1 MTVTAA
7 SPRTAP
13 DVPSESPAQPPESL
27 AQPPVGPENVARA
40 LPDADLLHLEHD
52 LPAPE
57 RERLRAIQEHL
68 LSVVRPG
75 STEAW
80 NREELPVELL
90 PGLAEL
96 GLGRLALDGSSRLFQ
111 NLVHAQIARADLSL
125 SALLG
130 IHNELI
136 VGTLTAFGSE
146 EQKRTWLPGLTQLT
160 QLGAFCL
167 TEPEHGSDIA
177 GGLSTTAT
185 RDADG
190 WVLNGSKRWIG
201 LGTVADLALVWAR
214 DTADGRIKCF
224 AVDTSLPGYSATKI
238 EHKIGLRIMQ
248 NADVELTDLRLPADA
263 LLPGA
268 ADFGATKDL
277 LRDSRAW
284 VGWQAVG
291 AQQAVFD
298 ILREYTLTRVQFGRP
313 IASFQLVQQVLAEVA
328 GNLAASAGLMAQ
340 VTRVQ
345 DAGEM
350 EMMHAALA
358 KSTATRLARH
368 SAAQARDALG
378 GNGLL
383 SDHGI
388 AKIMADIEAIHT
400 YEGSYHI
407 NSLIVARALT
417 GISAFVS

>member
-1 MTVTAA
+1 MSPAA
-7 SPRTAP
+7 SPQRATAHL
-13 DVPSESPAQPPESL
+13 PST
-27 AQPPVGPENVARA
+27 
-40 LPDADLLHLEHD
+40 DLLHLEH
-52 LPAPE
+52 LLSAQE
-57 RERLRAIQEHL
+57 RERLRGITDHL
-68 LSVVRPG
+68 QTQVRYQSVG
-75 STEAW
+75 YW
-80 NREELPVELL
+80 NREELARELL
-90 PGLAEL
+90 PGLADL
-96 GLGRLALDGSSRLFQ
+96 SLGRLAESGGSRLFQ
-111 NLVHAQIARADLSL
+111 NLVHVQVARADLSL

-136 VGTLTAFGSE
+136 VGTLEAFGSE
-146 EQKRTWLPGLTQLT
+146 EQKQTWLPGLKELR

-177 GGLSTTAT
+177 GGLATTAT
-185 RDADG
+185 RDGDG

-201 LGTVADLALVWAR
+201 LGTLADLALVWAR
-214 DTADGRIKCF
+214 DTADGLVKCF
-224 AVDTSLPGYSATKI
+224 AVDTALPGYSATKI

-268 ADFGATKDL
+268 ADFAATNDL
-277 LRDSRAW
+277 LKDSRAW

-291 AQQAVFD
+291 AQQALLD
-298 ILREYTLTRVQFGRP
+298 ILRDYTLERVQFGRP
-313 IASFQLVQQVLAEVA
+313 IASFQLIQQVIAEVA
-328 GNLAASAGLMAQ
+328 GNLAASSGLMAQ

-345 DAGEM
+345 DDGEL

-358 KSTATRLARH
+358 KSTATRLSRQ

-388 AKIMADIEAIHT
+388 AKIMADVEAIHT

>member
-1 MTVTAA
+1 MSPAA
-7 SPRTAP
+7 SPQRAT
-13 DVPSESPAQPPESL
+13 
-27 AQPPVGPENVARA
+27 A
-40 LPDADLLHLEHD
+40 LPSPDLLHLEHQ
-52 LPAPE
+52 LGSEE
-57 RERLRAIQEHL
+57 RERLHAITEHL
-68 LSVVRPG
+68 QSEVRHQSV
-75 STEAW
+75 EWW
-80 NREELPVELL
+80 NREELARDLL
-90 PGLAEL
+90 PALADL
-96 GLGRLALDGSSRLFQ
+96 GLGRLGESGGSRLFQ

-136 VGTLTAFGSE
+136 VGTLEAFGSE
-146 EQKRTWLPGLTQLT
+146 KQKQTWLPGLKELR

-177 GGLSTTAT
+177 GGLATTAT

-214 DTADGRIKCF
+214 DTADDLIKCF
-224 AVDTSLPGYSATKI
+224 AVDTSLPGYAATKI
-238 EHKIGLRIMQ
+238 EHKMGLRIMQ
-248 NADVELTDLRLPADA
+248 NADIELTDLRLPADA

-268 ADFGATKDL
+268 ASFQAANGL
-277 LRDSRAW
+277 LKDSRAW

-291 AQQAVFD
+291 AQQAILD
-298 ILREYTLTRVQFGRP
+298 IVRDYALERIQFGRP
-313 IASFQLVQQVLAEVA
+313 LASFQLVQQVIAEVA
-328 GNLAASAGLMAQ
+328 GNLAASSGMMAQ

-345 DAGEM
+345 DADELA
-350 EMMHAALA
+350 MMQAALA
-358 KSTATRLARH
+358 KSTATRLARQ
-368 SAAQARDALG
+368 SASQARDALG

-383 SDHGI
+383 SHYGI
-388 AKIMADIEAIHT
+388 AKVMADIEAIHT

-417 GISAFVS
+417 GVSAFVS

>member
-1 MTVTAA
+1 MSPAA
-7 SPRTAP
+7 SPQRAT
-13 DVPSESPAQPPESL
+13 DLPSP
-27 AQPPVGPENVARA
+27 
-40 LPDADLLHLEHD
+40 DLLHLEHQ
-52 LPAPE
+52 LGSEE
-57 RERLRAIQEHL
+57 RERLHAITEHL
-68 LSVVRPG
+68 QSEVRHQSV
-75 STEAW
+75 EWW
-80 NREELPVELL
+80 NREELARDLL
-90 PGLAEL
+90 PALADL
-96 GLGRLALDGSSRLFQ
+96 GLGRLAESGGSRLFQ

-136 VGTLTAFGSE
+136 VGTLEAFGSE
-146 EQKRTWLPGLTQLT
+146 KQKQTWLPGLKELR

-177 GGLSTTAT
+177 GGLATTAT

-214 DTADGRIKCF
+214 DTADDLIKCF
-224 AVDTSLPGYSATKI
+224 AVDTSLPGYAATKI
-238 EHKIGLRIMQ
+238 EHKMGLRIMQ
-248 NADVELTDLRLPADA
+248 NADIELTDLRLPADA

-268 ADFGATKDL
+268 ASFQAANGL
-277 LRDSRAW
+277 LKDSRAW

-291 AQQAVFD
+291 AQQAILD
-298 ILREYTLTRVQFGRP
+298 IVRDYALERIQFGRP
-313 IASFQLVQQVLAEVA
+313 LASFQLVQQVIAEVA
-328 GNLAASAGLMAQ
+328 GNLAASSGMMAQ

-345 DAGEM
+345 DADELA
-350 EMMHAALA
+350 MMQAALA
-358 KSTATRLARH
+358 KSTATRLARQ
-368 SAAQARDALG
+368 SASQARDALG

-383 SDHGI
+383 SHYGI
-388 AKIMADIEAIHT
+388 AKVMADIEAIHT

-417 GISAFVS
+417 GVSAFVS

>member
-1 MTVTAA
+1 MSPAA
-7 SPRTAP
+7 SPQRAT
-13 DVPSESPAQPPESL
+13 
-27 AQPPVGPENVARA
+27 A
-40 LPDADLLHLEHD
+40 LPSPDLLHLEHQ
-52 LPAPE
+52 LGSEE
-57 RERLRAIQEHL
+57 RERLHAITEHL
-68 LSVVRPG
+68 QSEVRHQSV
-75 STEAW
+75 EWW
-80 NREELPVELL
+80 NREELARDLL
-90 PGLAEL
+90 PALADL
-96 GLGRLALDGSSRLFQ
+96 GLGRLAESGGSRLFQ

-136 VGTLTAFGSE
+136 VGTLEAFGSE
-146 EQKRTWLPGLTQLT
+146 EQKQTWLPGLKELR

-177 GGLSTTAT
+177 GGLATTAT

-214 DTADGRIKCF
+214 DTADDLIKCF
-224 AVDTSLPGYSATKI
+224 AVDTSLPGYAATKI
-238 EHKIGLRIMQ
+238 EHKMGLRIMQ
-248 NADVELTDLRLPADA
+248 NADIELTDLRLPADA

-268 ADFGATKDL
+268 ASFQAANGL
-277 LRDSRAW
+277 LKDSRAW

-291 AQQAVFD
+291 AQQSILD
-298 ILREYTLTRVQFGRP
+298 IVRDYALERIQFGRP
-313 IASFQLVQQVLAEVA
+313 LASFQLVQQVIAEVA
-328 GNLAASAGLMAQ
+328 GNLAASSGMMAQ

-345 DAGEM
+345 DADELA
-350 EMMHAALA
+350 MMQAALA
-358 KSTATRLARH
+358 KSTATRLARQ
-368 SAAQARDALG
+368 SASQARDTLG

-383 SDHGI
+383 SHYGI
-388 AKIMADIEAIHT
+388 AKVMADIEAIHT

-417 GISAFVS
+417 GVSAFVS

>member
-1 MTVTAA
+1 MSPAA
-7 SPRTAP
+7 SPQRAT
-13 DVPSESPAQPPESL
+13 
-27 AQPPVGPENVARA
+27 A
-40 LPDADLLHLEHD
+40 LPSPDLLHLEHQ
-52 LPAPE
+52 LGSEE
-57 RERLRAIQEHL
+57 RERLHAITEHL
-68 LSVVRPG
+68 QSEVRHQSV
-75 STEAW
+75 EWW
-80 NREELPVELL
+80 NREELARDLL
-90 PGLAEL
+90 PALADL
-96 GLGRLALDGSSRLFQ
+96 GLGRLAESGGSRQFQ

-136 VGTLTAFGSE
+136 VGTLEAFGSE
-146 EQKRTWLPGLTQLT
+146 KQKQTWLPGLKELR

-177 GGLSTTAT
+177 GGLATTAT

-214 DTADGRIKCF
+214 DTADDLIKCF
-224 AVDTSLPGYSATKI
+224 AVDTSLPGYAATKI
-238 EHKIGLRIMQ
+238 EHKMGLRIMQ
-248 NADVELTDLRLPADA
+248 NADIELTDLRLPADA

-268 ADFGATKDL
+268 ASFQAANGL
-277 LRDSRAW
+277 LKDSRAW

-291 AQQAVFD
+291 AQQAILD
-298 ILREYTLTRVQFGRP
+298 IVRDYALERIQFGRP
-313 IASFQLVQQVLAEVA
+313 LASFQLVQQVIAEVA
-328 GNLAASAGLMAQ
+328 GNLAASSGMMAQ

-345 DAGEM
+345 DADELA
-350 EMMHAALA
+350 MMQAALA
-358 KSTATRLARH
+358 KSTATRLARQ
-368 SAAQARDALG
+368 SASQARDALG

-383 SDHGI
+383 SHYGI
-388 AKIMADIEAIHT
+388 AKVMADIEAIHT

-417 GISAFVS
+417 GVSAFVS

>member
-1 MTVTAA
+1 M
-7 SPRTAP
+7 
-13 DVPSESPAQPPESL
+13 SPAAPLP
-27 AQPPVGPENVARA
+27 RA
-40 LPDADLLHLEHD
+40 TTTATLPSPDLLHLEHQ
-52 LPAPE
+52 LSGEE
-57 RERLRAIQEHL
+57 RARLRTVTEHL
-68 LSVVRPG
+68 QREVRPR
-75 STEAW
+75 SIEFW
-80 NREELPVELL
+80 NREELPVQLL
-90 PGLAEL
+90 PGLADL
-96 GLGRLALDGSSRLFQ
+96 GLGRLAQGGGSRLFQ
-111 NLVHAQIARADLSL
+111 NLVHAQVARADLSL

-136 VGTLTAFGSE
+136 VGTLLAFGSE
-146 EQKRTWLPGLTQLT
+146 EQKQKWLPGLMELT
-160 QLGAFCL
+160 QLGTFCL

-177 GGLSTTAT
+177 GGLATTAT

-214 DTADGRIKCF
+214 DTADHRIKCF
-224 AVDTSLPGYSATKI
+224 AVDTTLPGYTATKI
-238 EHKIGLRIMQ
+238 EHKMGLRIMQ
-248 NADVELTDLRLPADA
+248 NADVELADLRLPADA

-298 ILREYTLTRVQFGRP
+298 IVRDYALERIQFGRP
-313 IASFQLVQQVLAEVA
+313 LASFQLVQQVVAEVA
-328 GNLAASAGLMAQ
+328 GNLAASSGLMAQ
-340 VTRVQ
+340 VSRVQ
-345 DAGEM
+345 EDGEL
-350 EMMHAALA
+350 EMVQAALA
-358 KSTATRLARH
+358 KSTATRLARQ
-368 SAAQARDALG
+368 SAAQARDVLG

-383 SDHGI
+383 SEYGI
-388 AKIMADIEAIHT
+388 AKVMADIEAIHT

-417 GISAFVS
+417 GVSAFVS

>member
-1 MTVTAA
+1 MSPAA
-7 SPRTAP
+7 SPQRAT
-13 DVPSESPAQPPESL
+13 
-27 AQPPVGPENVARA
+27 A
-40 LPDADLLHLEHD
+40 LPSPDLLHLEHQ
-52 LPAPE
+52 LSSEE
-57 RERLRAIQEHL
+57 RERLHAITEHL
-68 LSVVRPG
+68 QSEVRHQSV
-75 STEAW
+75 EWW
-80 NREELPVELL
+80 NREELARDLL
-90 PGLAEL
+90 PALADL
-96 GLGRLALDGSSRLFQ
+96 GLGRLSESGGSRLFQ

-136 VGTLTAFGSE
+136 VGTLEAFGSE
-146 EQKRTWLPGLTQLT
+146 EQKQTWLPGLKELR

-177 GGLSTTAT
+177 GGLATTAT

-214 DTADGRIKCF
+214 DTADDLIKCF
-224 AVDTSLPGYSATKI
+224 AVDTSLPGYAATKI
-238 EHKIGLRIMQ
+238 EHKMGLRIMQ
-248 NADVELTDLRLPADA
+248 NADIELTDLRLPADA

-268 ADFGATKDL
+268 ASFQAANGL
-277 LRDSRAW
+277 LKDSRAW

-291 AQQAVFD
+291 AQQSILD
-298 ILREYTLTRVQFGRP
+298 IVRDYALERIQFGRP
-313 IASFQLVQQVLAEVA
+313 LASFQLVQQVIAEVA
-328 GNLAASAGLMAQ
+328 GNLAASSGMMAQ

-345 DAGEM
+345 DADELA
-350 EMMHAALA
+350 MMQAALA
-358 KSTATRLARH
+358 KSTATRLARQ
-368 SAAQARDALG
+368 SASQARDALG

-383 SDHGI
+383 SHYGI
-388 AKIMADIEAIHT
+388 AKVMADIEAIHT

-417 GISAFVS
+417 GVSAFVS

>member
-1 MTVTAA
+1 MSPAA
-7 SPRTAP
+7 SPQRAT
-13 DVPSESPAQPPESL
+13 
-27 AQPPVGPENVARA
+27 A
-40 LPDADLLHLEHD
+40 LPSPDLLHLEHQ
-52 LPAPE
+52 LGSEE
-57 RERLRAIQEHL
+57 RERLHAITEHL
-68 LSVVRPG
+68 QSEVRHQSV
-75 STEAW
+75 EWW
-80 NREELPVELL
+80 NREELARDLL
-90 PGLAEL
+90 PALADL
-96 GLGRLALDGSSRLFQ
+96 GLGRLAESGGSRLFQ

-136 VGTLTAFGSE
+136 VGTLEAFGSE
-146 EQKRTWLPGLTQLT
+146 EQKQTWLPGLKELR

-177 GGLSTTAT
+177 GGLATTAT

-214 DTADGRIKCF
+214 DTADDLIKCF
-224 AVDTSLPGYSATKI
+224 AVDTSLPGYAATKI
-238 EHKIGLRIMQ
+238 EHKMGLRIMQ
-248 NADVELTDLRLPADA
+248 NADIELTDLRLPADA

-268 ADFGATKDL
+268 ASFQAANGL
-277 LRDSRAW
+277 LKDSRAW

-291 AQQAVFD
+291 AQQSILD
-298 ILREYTLTRVQFGRP
+298 IVRDHALERIQFGRP
-313 IASFQLVQQVLAEVA
+313 LASFQLVQQVIAEVA
-328 GNLAASAGLMAQ
+328 GNLAASSGMMAQ

-345 DAGEM
+345 DADELD
-350 EMMHAALA
+350 MMQAALA
-358 KSTATRLARH
+358 KSTATRLARQ

-383 SDHGI
+383 SHYGI
-388 AKIMADIEAIHT
+388 AKVMADIEAIHT

-417 GISAFVS
+417 GVSAFVS

>member
-1 MTVTAA
+1 MSPAA
-7 SPRTAP
+7 SPQRAT
-13 DVPSESPAQPPESL
+13 
-27 AQPPVGPENVARA
+27 A
-40 LPDADLLHLEHD
+40 LPSPDLLHLEHQ
-52 LPAPE
+52 LGSEE
-57 RERLRAIQEHL
+57 RERLRAITEHL
-68 LSVVRPG
+68 QSEVRHQSV
-75 STEAW
+75 EWW
-80 NREELPVELL
+80 NREELARDLL
-90 PGLAEL
+90 PALADL
-96 GLGRLALDGSSRLFQ
+96 GLGRLAESGGSRLFQ

-136 VGTLTAFGSE
+136 VGTLEAFGSE
-146 EQKRTWLPGLTQLT
+146 EQKQTWLPGLKELR

-177 GGLSTTAT
+177 GGLATTAT

-214 DTADGRIKCF
+214 DTADDLIKCF
-224 AVDTSLPGYSATKI
+224 AVDTSLPGYAATKI
-238 EHKIGLRIMQ
+238 EHKMGLRIMQ
-248 NADVELTDLRLPADA
+248 NADIELTDLRLPADA

-268 ADFGATKDL
+268 ASFQAANGL
-277 LRDSRAW
+277 LKDSRAW

-291 AQQAVFD
+291 AQQSILD
-298 ILREYTLTRVQFGRP
+298 IVRDYALERIQFGRP
-313 IASFQLVQQVLAEVA
+313 LASFQLVQQVIAEIA
-328 GNLAASAGLMAQ
+328 GNLAASSGMMAQ

-345 DAGEM
+345 DADELA
-350 EMMHAALA
+350 MMQAALA
-358 KSTATRLARH
+358 KSTATRLARQ
-368 SAAQARDALG
+368 SASQARDALG

-383 SDHGI
+383 SHYGI
-388 AKIMADIEAIHT
+388 AKVMTDIEAIHT

-417 GISAFVS
+417 GVSAFVS

>member
-1 MTVTAA
+1 MSPAA
-7 SPRTAP
+7 SPQRAT
-13 DVPSESPAQPPESL
+13 
-27 AQPPVGPENVARA
+27 A
-40 LPDADLLHLEHD
+40 LPSPDLLHLEHQ
-52 LPAPE
+52 LGSEE
-57 RERLRAIQEHL
+57 RERLHAITEHL
-68 LSVVRPG
+68 QSEVRHQSV
-75 STEAW
+75 EWW
-80 NREELPVELL
+80 NREELARDLL
-90 PGLAEL
+90 PALADL
-96 GLGRLALDGSSRLFQ
+96 GLGRLAESGGSRLFQ

-136 VGTLTAFGSE
+136 VGTLEAFGSE
-146 EQKRTWLPGLTQLT
+146 EQKQTWLPGLKELR

-177 GGLSTTAT
+177 GGLATTAT

-214 DTADGRIKCF
+214 DTADDLIKCF
-224 AVDTSLPGYSATKI
+224 AVDTSLPGYAATKI
-238 EHKIGLRIMQ
+238 EHKMGLRIMQ
-248 NADVELTDLRLPADA
+248 NADIELTDLRLPADA

-268 ADFGATKDL
+268 ASFQAANGL
-277 LRDSRAW
+277 LKDSRAW

-291 AQQAVFD
+291 AQQSILD
-298 ILREYTLTRVQFGRP
+298 IVRDYALERIQFGRP
-313 IASFQLVQQVLAEVA
+313 LASFQLVQQVIAEVA
-328 GNLAASAGLMAQ
+328 GNLAASSGMMAQ

-345 DAGEM
+345 DADELA
-350 EMMHAALA
+350 MMQAALA
-358 KSTATRLARH
+358 KSTATRLARQ
-368 SAAQARDALG
+368 SASQARDALG

-383 SDHGI
+383 SHYGI
-388 AKIMADIEAIHT
+388 AKVMADIEAIHT

-417 GISAFVS
+417 GVSAFVS

>member
-1 MTVTAA
+1 MSPAA
-7 SPRTAP
+7 SPQRAT
-13 DVPSESPAQPPESL
+13 
-27 AQPPVGPENVARA
+27 A
-40 LPDADLLHLEHD
+40 LPSPDLLHLEHQ
-52 LPAPE
+52 LGSEE
-57 RERLRAIQEHL
+57 RERLHAITEHL
-68 LSVVRPG
+68 QSEVRHQSV
-75 STEAW
+75 EWW
-80 NREELPVELL
+80 NREELARDLL
-90 PGLAEL
+90 PALADL
-96 GLGRLALDGSSRLFQ
+96 GLGRLAESGGSRLFQ

-136 VGTLTAFGSE
+136 VGTLEAFGSE
-146 EQKRTWLPGLTQLT
+146 EQKQTWLPGLKELR

-177 GGLSTTAT
+177 GGLATTAT
-185 RDADG
+185 RDGDG

-214 DTADGRIKCF
+214 DTADGLVKCF
-224 AVDTSLPGYSATKI
+224 AVDTALPGYSATKI

-268 ADFGATKDL
+268 ADFAATNDL
-277 LRDSRAW
+277 LKDSRAW

-291 AQQAVFD
+291 AQQGLLD
-298 ILREYTLTRVQFGRP
+298 ILRDYTLERVQFGRP
-313 IASFQLVQQVLAEVA
+313 IASFQLIQQVIAEVA
-328 GNLAASAGLMAQ
+328 GNLAASSGLMAQ

-345 DAGEM
+345 DDGEL

-358 KSTATRLARH
+358 KSTATRLSRQ

-388 AKIMADIEAIHT
+388 AKIMADVEAIHT

>member
-1 MTVTAA
+1 MSPAA
-7 SPRTAP
+7 SPQRAT
-13 DVPSESPAQPPESL
+13 
-27 AQPPVGPENVARA
+27 A
-40 LPDADLLHLEHD
+40 LPSPDLLHLEHQ
-52 LPAPE
+52 LGSEE
-57 RERLRAIQEHL
+57 RERLHAITEHL
-68 LSVVRPG
+68 QSEVRHQSV
-75 STEAW
+75 EWW
-80 NREELPVELL
+80 NREELARDLL
-90 PGLAEL
+90 PALADL
-96 GLGRLALDGSSRLFQ
+96 GLGRLAESGGSRLFQ

-136 VGTLTAFGSE
+136 VGTLEAFGSE
-146 EQKRTWLPGLTQLT
+146 KQKQTWLPGLKELR

-177 GGLSTTAT
+177 GGLATTAT

-214 DTADGRIKCF
+214 DTVDDLIKCF
-224 AVDTSLPGYSATKI
+224 AVDTSLPGYAATKI
-238 EHKIGLRIMQ
+238 EHKMGLRIMQ
-248 NADVELTDLRLPADA
+248 NADIELTDLRLPADA

-268 ADFGATKDL
+268 ASFQAANGL
-277 LRDSRAW
+277 LKDSRAW

-291 AQQAVFD
+291 AQQAILD
-298 ILREYTLTRVQFGRP
+298 IVRDYALERIQFGRP
-313 IASFQLVQQVLAEVA
+313 LASFQLVQQVIAEVA
-328 GNLAASAGLMAQ
+328 GNLAASSGMMAQ

-345 DAGEM
+345 DADELA
-350 EMMHAALA
+350 MMQAALA
-358 KSTATRLARH
+358 KSTATRLARQ
-368 SAAQARDALG
+368 SASQARDALG

-383 SDHGI
+383 SHYGI
-388 AKIMADIEAIHT
+388 AKVMADIEAIHT

-417 GISAFVS
+417 GVSAFVS

>member
-1 MTVTAA
+1 MSPAA
-7 SPRTAP
+7 SPQRATATL
-13 DVPSESPAQPPESL
+13 PSP
-27 AQPPVGPENVARA
+27 
-40 LPDADLLHLEHD
+40 DLLHLEHQ
-52 LPAPE
+52 LSGEE
-57 RERLRAIQEHL
+57 RERLHTITEHL
-68 LSVVRPG
+68 QNEVRHQSVDW
-75 STEAW
+75 W
-80 NREELPVELL
+80 NREELARDLL
-90 PGLAEL
+90 PALAEL
-96 GLGRLALDGSSRLFQ
+96 GLGRLAESGGSRLFQ

-136 VGTLTAFGSE
+136 VGTLEAFGSE
-146 EQKRTWLPGLTQLT
+146 EQKRTWLPGLKELR

-177 GGLSTTAT
+177 GGLATTAT
-185 RDADG
+185 RDGDG

-214 DTADGRIKCF
+214 DTADGLIKCF
-224 AVDTSLPGYSATKI
+224 AVDTSLPGYAATKI
-238 EHKIGLRIMQ
+238 EHKMGLRIMQ
-248 NADVELTDLRLPADA
+248 NADIELTDLRLPADA

-268 ADFGATKDL
+268 ASFQAANGL
-277 LRDSRAW
+277 LKDSRAW

-291 AQQAVFD
+291 AQQAILD
-298 ILREYTLTRVQFGRP
+298 IVRDYALERIQFGKP
-313 IASFQLVQQVLAEVA
+313 LASFQLVQQVIAEVA
-328 GNLAASAGLMAQ
+328 GNLAASSGMMAQ

-345 DAGEM
+345 DADELA
-350 EMMHAALA
+350 MMQAALA
-358 KSTATRLARH
+358 KSTATRLARQ

-383 SDHGI
+383 SPYGI
-388 AKIMADIEAIHT
+388 AKVMADIEAIHT

-417 GISAFVS
+417 GVSAFVS

>member
-1 MTVTAA
+1 M
-7 SPRTAP
+7 SPAVSPQRATAP
-13 DVPSESPAQPPESL
+13 LPST
-27 AQPPVGPENVARA
+27 
-40 LPDADLLHLEHD
+40 DLLHLEH
-52 LPAPE
+52 LLSAQE
-57 RERLRAIQEHL
+57 RERLRAITDHL
-68 LSVVRPG
+68 QAEVRHQSVDY
-75 STEAW
+75 W
-80 NREELPVELL
+80 NREELARELL
-90 PGLAEL
+90 PALAEL
-96 GLGRLALDGSSRLFQ
+96 GLGRLAESGGSRLFQ
-111 NLVHAQIARADLSL
+111 NLVHVQVARADLSL

-136 VGTLTAFGSE
+136 VGTLEAFGSE
-146 EQKRTWLPGLTQLT
+146 EQKQTWLPGLKELR

-177 GGLSTTAT
+177 GGLATTAT
-185 RDADG
+185 RDGDG

-214 DTADGRIKCF
+214 DTADGLVKCF
-224 AVDTSLPGYSATKI
+224 AVDTALPGYSATKI

-268 ADFGATKDL
+268 ADFAATNDL
-277 LRDSRAW
+277 LKDSRAW

-291 AQQAVFD
+291 AQQGLLD
-298 ILREYTLTRVQFGRP
+298 ILRDYTLERVQFGRP
-313 IASFQLVQQVLAEVA
+313 IASFQLIQQVIAEVA
-328 GNLAASAGLMAQ
+328 GNLAASSGLMAQ

-345 DAGEM
+345 DDGEL

-358 KSTATRLARH
+358 KSTATRLSRQ

-388 AKIMADIEAIHT
+388 AKIMADVEAIHT

>member
-1 MTVTAA
+1 MSPAA
-7 SPRTAP
+7 SPQRAT
-13 DVPSESPAQPPESL
+13 
-27 AQPPVGPENVARA
+27 A
-40 LPDADLLHLEHD
+40 LPSPDLLHLEHQ
-52 LPAPE
+52 LGSEE
-57 RERLRAIQEHL
+57 RERLHAITEHL
-68 LSVVRPG
+68 QSEVRHQSV
-75 STEAW
+75 EWW
-80 NREELPVELL
+80 NREELARDLL
-90 PGLAEL
+90 PALADL
-96 GLGRLALDGSSRLFQ
+96 GLGRLAESGGSRLFQ

-136 VGTLTAFGSE
+136 VGTLEAFGSE
-146 EQKRTWLPGLTQLT
+146 KQKQTWLPGLKELR

-177 GGLSTTAT
+177 GGLATTAT

-214 DTADGRIKCF
+214 DTADDLIKCF
-224 AVDTSLPGYSATKI
+224 AVDTSLPGYAATKI
-238 EHKIGLRIMQ
+238 EHKMGLRIMQ
-248 NADVELTDLRLPADA
+248 NADIELTDLRLPADA

-268 ADFGATKDL
+268 ASFQAANGL
-277 LRDSRAW
+277 LKDSRAW

-291 AQQAVFD
+291 AQQAILD
-298 ILREYTLTRVQFGRP
+298 IVRDYALERIQFGRP
-313 IASFQLVQQVLAEVA
+313 LASFQLVQQVIAEVA
-328 GNLAASAGLMAQ
+328 GNLAASSGMMAQ

-345 DAGEM
+345 DADELA
-350 EMMHAALA
+350 MMQAALA
-358 KSTATRLARH
+358 KSTATRLARQ
-368 SAAQARDALG
+368 SASQARDALG

-383 SDHGI
+383 SHYGI
-388 AKIMADIEAIHT
+388 AKVMADIEAIHT

-417 GISAFVS
+417 GVSAFVS

>member
-1 MTVTAA
+1 MSPAAA
-7 SPRTAP
+7 SPR
-13 DVPSESPAQPPESL
+13 
-27 AQPPVGPENVARA
+27 GPQT
-40 LPDADLLHLEHD
+40 LPTPDLLHLEAE
-52 LPAPE
+52 LSAEE
-57 RERLRAIQEHL
+57 RERLHAINDHL
-68 LSVVRPG
+68 QAQVRHQSVD
-75 STEAW
+75 AW
-80 NREELPVELL
+80 NKEELPVHLL

-96 GLGRLALDGSSRLFQ
+96 GLGRLAQDGGSRLFQ
-111 NLVHAQIARADLSL
+111 GLVHTQIARADVSL

-136 VGTLTAFGSE
+136 VGTIAAFGSE
-146 EQKRTWLPGLTQLT
+146 EQKQTWLPGLKELR

-177 GGLSTTAT
+177 GGLATTAT

-214 DTADGRIKCF
+214 DTADGLIKCF
-224 AVDTSLPGYSATKI
+224 AVDTSLPGYAATKI
-238 EHKIGLRIMQ
+238 EHKMGLRIMQ
-248 NADVELTDLRLPADA
+248 NADIELTDLRLPADA

-268 ADFGATKDL
+268 ASFQAANGL
-277 LRDSRAW
+277 LKDSRAW

-291 AQQAVFD
+291 AQQAILD
-298 ILREYTLTRVQFGRP
+298 IVRDYALERIQFGRP
-313 IASFQLVQQVLAEVA
+313 LASFQLVQQVIAEVA
-328 GNLAASAGLMAQ
+328 GNLAASSGMMAQ

-345 DAGEM
+345 DADELA
-350 EMMHAALA
+350 MMQAALA
-358 KSTATRLARH
+358 KSTATRLARQ
-368 SAAQARDALG
+368 SASQARDALG

-383 SDHGI
+383 SHYGI
-388 AKIMADIEAIHT
+388 AKVMADIEAIHT

-417 GISAFVS
+417 GVSAFVS

>member
-1 MTVTAA
+1 MSPAA
-7 SPRTAP
+7 SPQRAT
-13 DVPSESPAQPPESL
+13 
-27 AQPPVGPENVARA
+27 A
-40 LPDADLLHLEHD
+40 LPSPDLLHLEHQ
-52 LPAPE
+52 LGSEE
-57 RERLRAIQEHL
+57 RERLHAITEHL
-68 LSVVRPG
+68 QSEVRHQSV
-75 STEAW
+75 EWW
-80 NREELPVELL
+80 NREELARDLL
-90 PGLAEL
+90 PALADL
-96 GLGRLALDGSSRLFQ
+96 GLGRLAESGGSRLFQ

-136 VGTLTAFGSE
+136 VGTLEAFGSE
-146 EQKRTWLPGLTQLT
+146 EQKQTWLPGLKELR

-177 GGLSTTAT
+177 GGLATTAT

-214 DTADGRIKCF
+214 DTADDLIKCF
-224 AVDTSLPGYSATKI
+224 AVDTSLPGYAATKI
-238 EHKIGLRIMQ
+238 EHKMGLRIMQ
-248 NADVELTDLRLPADA
+248 NADIELTDLRLPADA

-268 ADFGATKDL
+268 ASFQAANGL
-277 LRDSRAW
+277 LKDSRAW

-291 AQQAVFD
+291 AQQAILD
-298 ILREYTLTRVQFGRP
+298 IVRDYALERIQFGRP
-313 IASFQLVQQVLAEVA
+313 LASFQLVQQVIAEVA
-328 GNLAASAGLMAQ
+328 GNLAASSGMMAQ

-345 DAGEM
+345 DADELA
-350 EMMHAALA
+350 MMQAALA
-358 KSTATRLARH
+358 KSTATRLARQ
-368 SAAQARDALG
+368 SASQARDALG

-383 SDHGI
+383 SHYGI
-388 AKIMADIEAIHT
+388 AKVMADIEAIHT

-417 GISAFVS
+417 GVSAFVS